1 MTEITPDRA
10 SGLDP
15 TTTTKDGDASPS
27 KRQTTNILGLGLP
40 DLATPSK
47 PMTILNTYPHLGHY
61 IHTIIASAQ
70 VSPPRGPSGTGAGT
84 GTGTGAQQQHP
95 LSVSSS
101 GESDDE
107 DSDKGK
113 EEVKKQDARNAVDRD
128 ALVKQIVDLLDNE
141 EEEQVKD
148 LLKPFMGE
156 LGKVSLPQ
164 PIDKHEHLETSAH
177 HLGRDPHGPSLS
189 GLHASQER
197 YASPRRVWFQH
208 ADIHR
213 RHRGKS
219 LRSSFDTFA
228 RSRLSLAQR

>member
-1 MTEITPDRA
+1 MTETTPERA
-10 SGLDP
+10 SALDP
-15 TTTTKDGDASPS
+15 TASTAKRDGDSSPT

-70 VSPPRGPSGTGAGT
+70 VSPPRGPSGTGPGPH
-84 GTGTGAQQQHP
+84 QQQHP

-113 EEVKKQDARNAVDRD
+113 EAVKKQDARNAVDRD

-148 LLKPFMGE
+148 LLRPYLGD
-156 LGKVSLPQ
+156 LGKVSLPLLLDR
-164 PIDKHEHLETSAH
+164 PESWVEAH
-177 HLGRDPHGPSLS
+177 CIGRDLDGPSLS
-189 GLHASQER
+189 
-197 YASPRRVWFQH
+197 
-208 ADIHR
+208 
-213 RHRGKS
+213 
-219 LRSSFDTFA
+219 
-228 RSRLSLAQR
+228 